1 MPQWVASLVL
11 SLVEIAAAV
20 ALVSSDVDLDTTVPA
35 PGITLIVANI
45 HGNLDGFLLCR
56 HLDAETL
63 NLLLAFGFQLGI
75 VPQASKQRD
84 GVDEIA
90 LVMKLFGATVTKE
103 FEGLFKSGSHSQGF
117 FPS

>member
-1 MPQWVASLVL
+1 MSRWVASLVL
-11 SLVEIAAAV
+11 SLVEVATAV
-20 ALVSSDVDLDTTVPA
+20 ALVPSDVDLDTTVP

-45 HGNLDGFLLCR
+45 HRNLDGFLHCR

-75 VPQASKQRD
+75 MPQASEQRD
-84 GVDEIA
+84 GVYEIA
-90 LVMKLFGATVTKE
+90 LVMKRFGAAVTKK

-117 FPS
+117 FLS